1 MAKKRKSGSGSVHLR
16 KDGRWEGRVV
26 IGYDDHNW
34 PKTKNVLAKTKTE
47 CLQKL
52 KELKAV
58 SEEDQPNKPD
68 SMTFGAWIDYWYQN
82 CAKPKIRPTTQ
93 QKYENWI
100 YHHLTPALGSIPL
113 NKLTA
118 GELQSFFNEL
128 RQTGRINHV
137 KQFGQEMSPQSVR
150 SCYTLCRTMLN
161 RAVEDG
167 LLSTNPAQ
175 GCKLPPQK
183 AKEMQV
189 LTQEEMQRFLIQAKE
204 DGFYELFLLELTTGL
219 RRGEILAL
227 QWNDLD
233 FTTGELQINKQ
244 VYPVHGKVTIGEPK
258 TKNSNRTIILP
269 PALVEL
275 LIEYR
280 KTVFS
285 DWMFPSPRKP
295 EQPIDPTYVRK
306 QLHKILEKA
315 ECKDIR
321 FHDLR
326 HTFATISLER
336 GMDIKTLST
345 IIGHSSTSTTLD
357 IYSHTTDTM
366 KQEAARK
373 IDREITG
380 SEQPEQPQV
389 AQESIPTPRDFQ
401 PVKATR
407 RRPGTG
413 CVSQINDHLWE
424 GRYSPVW
431 PDGKKH
437 PRNIYAHTE
446 EECEEKLAAMILEVK
461 AEIAAQRAKLME

>member
-1 MAKKRKSGSGSVHLR
+1 MAKKRKSGTGGVHLR

-26 IGYDDHNW
+26 VSYDEKGY

-137 KQFGQEMSPQSVR
+137 EQFGQEMSPQSVR

-189 LTQEEMQRFLIQAKE
+189 LTQEEMQRFL
-204 DGFYELFLLELTTGL
+204 GGRLL
-219 RRGEILAL
+219 RAL
-227 QWNDLD
+227 
-233 FTTGELQINKQ
+233 
-244 VYPVHGKVTIGEPK
+244 
-258 TKNSNRTIILP
+258 
-269 PALVEL
+269 
-275 LIEYR
+275 
-280 KTVFS
+280 
-285 DWMFPSPRKP
+285 PSG
-295 EQPIDPTYVRK
+295 IDHWTASR
-306 QLHKILEKA
+306 
-315 ECKDIR
+315 
-321 FHDLR
+321 
-326 HTFATISLER
+326 
-336 GMDIKTLST
+336 
-345 IIGHSSTSTTLD
+345 
-357 IYSHTTDTM
+357 
-366 KQEAARK
+366 
-373 IDREITG
+373 
-380 SEQPEQPQV
+380 
-389 AQESIPTPRDFQ
+389 
-401 PVKATR
+401 
-407 RRPGTG
+407 
-413 CVSQINDHLWE
+413 
-424 GRYSPVW
+424 
-431 PDGKKH
+431 
-437 PRNIYAHTE
+437 
-446 EECEEKLAAMILEVK
+446 
-461 AEIAAQRAKLME
+461 